1 VLRPLATSATAQRR
15 FAAKGVS
22 LLERRVLVGAWTFA
36 VLSFGTSLVPV
47 VNGSQ
52 GYDTAP
58 LTTAVH
64 ALLNGHEVYTS
75 EGAGDFLYPP
85 SGLLLLL
92 PLGAVGIK
100 WAGRLFFLVDTAAVL
115 AATAIALQL
124 FGLRWRGLAGAIAL
138 FGLSLAWPVIYTLDA
153 GNVNG
158 PILLGLAIFLL
169 AAHRAKW
176 LAAGL
181 CLGFTLA
188 LKPILA
194 PVLIVVALSR
204 RWPALAAALAV
215 PVVLSAPLLA
225 FVPATRGFFD
235 TTIPLLVHGQN
246 AQIQEASVS
255 LQSAGM
261 RLSVPTPLLR
271 TVELGVLALTLW
283 LVWRR
288 MRGLPDEP
296 FRLVESTSIAL
307 VGSFLLSS
315 FAFPHYGVF
324 LLPFAVSLV
333 ARPSS
338 LPQWLTFAALF
349 SIGARHGWKVD
360 FLPHDVNRVLSE
372 RFTFALLALL
382 ASFWLA
388 DLRERSTSSRITMG
402 RAP

>member
-1 VLRPLATSATAQRR
+1 VLRPLTSSETAQRR
-15 FAAKGVS
+15 FAATGGS
-22 LLERRVLVGAWTFA
+22 LLERSVLVGAWTFA
-36 VLSFGTSLVPV
+36 ALSFATSLVPV

-64 ALLNGHEVYTS
+64 ALLNGHQVYTS

-100 WAGRLFFLVDTAAVL
+100 WAGRLFFVVDAVAVL
-115 AATAIALQL
+115 AATAIVLQL
-124 FGLRWRGLAGAIAL
+124 FGLRWRGMAGAIAL

-169 AAHRAKW
+169 AADRARW
-176 LAAGL
+176 VAAGL

-194 PVLIVVALSR
+194 PVLIVVALYR
-204 RWPALAAALAV
+204 RWPALVAALAV

-235 TTIPLLVHGQN
+235 TTLPLLVHGQN
-246 AQIQEASVS
+246 TQIQEASVS

-261 RLSVPTPLLR
+261 RLSVPTALLR
-271 TVELGVLALTLW
+271 TAELGVLALTLW

-288 MRGLPDEP
+288 IRGIPDEP
-296 FRLVESTSIAL
+296 SRLVESTSIVL

-315 FAFPHYGVF
+315 FTFPHYGVF
-324 LLPFAVSLV
+324 LLPFAVSVV
-333 ARPSS
+333 ARPSP
-338 LPQWLTFAALF
+338 LLHWLTLAALF
-349 SIGARHGWKVD
+349 CIGARQSWKLD
-360 FLPHDVNRVLSE
+360 ILPHGVNRLLAE

-382 ASFWLA
+382 VSFWIA
-388 DLRERSTSSRITMG
+388 DRRETTPDALGGARRT
-402 RAP
+402 